1 MSAASSPSSAS
12 SIVKA
17 ASDTASAARH
27 LRVACVQI
35 CANDNAEDNVLHAL
49 RQIRLAAQAG
59 AQFVTLPEAVDYLDA
74 DFQRTREYAQAE
86 PAHAAL
92 AAFCAIARELGVWLL
107 IGSLTVR
114 DDDGELVNRS
124 LLLSAQGE
132 VVCRYDKIHLFD
144 ALPGS
149 SSFTESKLYKRGQHA
164 RVHDTPWGPLGLS
177 ICYDVRFPHLFRGLA
192 QAGAGMIAIPAAFMK
207 VTGEAHWHTLVRAR
221 AIETGCFVIAPA
233 QCGHHYGERYS
244 FGHSL
249 IVDPWGT
256 VLADAGDGPGFIVA
270 DLDLAGVDQA
280 RTRIPSLH
288 QDRAYSLETLET
300 RA

>member
-1 MSAASSPSSAS
+1 
-12 SIVKA
+12 
-17 ASDTASAARH
+17 
-27 LRVACVQI
+27 VACVQV
-35 CANDNAEDNVLHAL
+35 CTDDRAQDNVQRAVA
-49 RQIRLAAQAG
+49 QIRLAAQAG
-59 AQFVTLPEAVDYLDA
+59 AQFIALPEAVDYLDA
-74 DFQRTREYAQAE
+74 DFDRTRQYAQPE
-86 PAHAAL
+86 VSHRAL
-92 AAFCAIARELGVWLL
+92 AAFREVAREIGGWLL

-124 LLLSAQGE
+124 LLLSPEGE

-149 SSFTESKLYKRGQHA
+149 SSFTESRLYKRGQHA
-164 RVHDTPWGPLGLS
+164 RLHETPWGRLGLS

-192 QAGAGMIAIPAAFMK
+192 QAGAAMISIPAAFMK
-207 VTGEAHWHTLVRAR
+207 VTGEAHWHTLLRAR

-256 VLADAGDGPGFIVA
+256 VLADAGTDPGIVVA
-270 DLDLAGVDQA
+270 DLDLALVEQA

-288 QDRAYSLETLET
+288 QDREIAWET

>member
-1 MSAASSPSSAS
+1 MSVASPTSAS
-12 SIVKA
+12 FPDA
-17 ASDTASAARH
+17 AFAARR
-27 LRVACVQI
+27 LRVACVQV
-35 CANDNAEDNVLHAL
+35 CAGDNAEDNVLRAL
-49 RQIRLAAQAG
+49 REIRLAAQAG
-59 AQFVTLPEAVDYLDA
+59 AQFITLPEAVDYLDA
-74 DFQRTREYAQAE
+74 DFERTREYAQTE
-86 PAHAAL
+86 PSHAAL
-92 AAFCAIARELGVWLL
+92 SAFSAVASELGTWLL
-107 IGSLTVR
+107 VGSLTMR

-124 LLLSAQGE
+124 LLLSPQGE

-149 SSFTESKLYKRGQHA
+149 SSFTESRLYKRGQHA
-164 RVHDTPWGPLGLS
+164 RLHDMPWGALGLS

-192 QAGAGMIAIPAAFMK
+192 QAGAAMIAIPAAFMK

-256 VLADAGDGPGFIVA
+256 VLADAGENPGFIIA
-270 DLDLAGVDQA
+270 DLDLALVDQS

-288 QDRAYSLETLET
+288 QDREFVLET